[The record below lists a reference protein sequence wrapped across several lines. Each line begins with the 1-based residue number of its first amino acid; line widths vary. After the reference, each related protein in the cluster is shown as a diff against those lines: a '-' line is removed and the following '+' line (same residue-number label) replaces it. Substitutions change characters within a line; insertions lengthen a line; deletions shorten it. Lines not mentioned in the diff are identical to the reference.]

1 MPEARVCPIRVNTN
15 LLGLQLVDMPSK
27 IRQPEQSTSGGISGT
42 NHYWRLTMKFHRRA
56 IACALFASAALS
68 LAAPTA
74 MAQAV
79 KVGIVGPFSG
89 PFAHYGTLF
98 KAAAEGYVASQG
110 GKLAGKDIEFIYRDT
125 GGPNPAL
132 TKTLVQELIVKDK
145 VDYLGGFVFT
155 PNAMAVAPLI
165 QQSQTPTVIF
175 NAATSAITDKSEFFI
190 RTSYTL
196 WQVTVPVAQWAAK
209 NGMKKVVTAV
219 TDYGPG
225 IDAET
230 AFKSEFTKQG
240 GTVVESIRMPI
251 ATTDFGPFV
260 QRIKASGAQAVY
272 TFLPGGP
279 PNLGFVKAYNENG
292 LAKGGIQ
299 FLGSAETDEYDLQ
312 KFGDAALGL
321 TTAFH
326 YSGAHDSPANKK
338 FVAALKKQDPNAV
351 ANYASVG
358 AWDGMFVIHKMIEAT
373 SGKKDG
379 SAAIAAARALK
390 WESPRGPVN
399 IDPKTRHITQNVY
412 LRKVE
417 KVGDQLVN
425 KELQSFGPQTDYG
438 LDK

>member
-1 MPEARVCPIRVNTN
+1 
-15 LLGLQLVDMPSK
+15 
-27 IRQPEQSTSGGISGT
+27 
-42 NHYWRLTMKFHRRA
+42 MKLNRRA
-56 IACALFASAALS
+56 LVSTLIAAFGLPFASAQAL
-68 LAAPTA
+68 
-74 MAQAV
+74 AQPV
-79 KVGIVGPFSG
+79 KIGIIGPFSG

-98 KAAAEGYVASQG
+98 KAGVESYLATQG

-125 GGPNPAL
+125 GGPNPAQ

-145 VDYLGGFVFT
+145 IDYLGGFVFT

-175 NAATSAITDKSEFFI
+175 NAATSSITEKSEYFI

-196 WQVTVPVAQWAAK
+196 WQVTVPMAQWAAK
-209 NGMKKVVTAV
+209 QNMKKIVTAV

-230 AFKSEFTKQG
+230 AFKSEFAKQG

-292 LAKGGIQ
+292 LAKAGIE
-299 FLGSAETDEYDLQ
+299 FLGSAETDEFDLQ
-312 KFGDAALGL
+312 KFGDTALGL

-326 YSGAHDSPANKK
+326 YSGAHDSSENRR
-338 FVAALKKQDPNAV
+338 FVEALKKRDPNAV

-358 AWDGMFVIHKMIEAT
+358 AWDGMYVIQKMIEAT
-373 SGKKDG
+373 GGKRDG
-379 SAAIAAARALK
+379 AKALAAARMLK
-390 WESPRGPVN
+390 WESPRGPVQ
-399 IDPKTRHITQNVY
+399 IDSKTRHITQNVY

-417 KVGDQLVN
+417 KVGGILVN
-425 KELQSFGPQTDYG
+425 KEVQSFGPQTDFG
-438 LDK
+438 LEK

>member
-1 MPEARVCPIRVNTN
+1 MKLNRRVIV
-15 LLGLQLVDMPSK
+15 S
-27 IRQPEQSTSGGISGT
+27 
-42 NHYWRLTMKFHRRA
+42 
-56 IACALFASAALS
+56 AL
-68 LAAPTA
+68 LAASGLSIASTEA
-74 MAQAV
+74 LAQPV

-89 PFAHYGTLF
+89 PFAHYGSLF
-98 KAAAEGYVASQG
+98 KAAVEGYVATQG
-110 GKLAGKDIEFIYRDT
+110 GKLAGKEIEFIYRDT
-125 GGPNPAL
+125 GGPNPSQ

-175 NAATSAITDKSEFFI
+175 NAATSSITEKSEYFI

-196 WQVTVPVAQWAAK
+196 WQVTVPMAQWAAK
-209 NGMKKVVTAV
+209 QNMKKIVTAV

-230 AFKSEFTKQG
+230 AFKSEFAKQG

-292 LAKGGIQ
+292 LAKAGIE
-299 FLGSAETDEYDLQ
+299 FLGSAETDEFDLQ
-312 KFGDAALGL
+312 KFGDTALGL

-326 YSGAHDSPANKK
+326 YSGAHDSPENKK
-338 FVAALKKQDPNAV
+338 FVEALNKRDPNAV

-358 AWDGMFVIHKMIEAT
+358 AWDGMYVIQKMIEAT
-373 SGKKDG
+373 GGKKDG
-379 SAAIAAARALK
+379 AKALAAARTLK
-390 WESPRGPVN
+390 WESPRGPVQ
-399 IDPKTRHITQNVY
+399 IDSKTRHITQNVY

-417 KVGDQLVN
+417 KVGGVLVN
-425 KELQSFGPQTDYG
+425 KETQSFGPQTDYG
-438 LDK
+438 LEK

>member
-1 MPEARVCPIRVNTN
+1 MRPC
-15 LLGLQLVDMPSK
+15 
-27 IRQPEQSTSGGISGT
+27 
-42 NHYWRLTMKFHRRA
+42 HRRSA
-56 IACALFASAALS
+56 FALTAAFTVASFAALTPAG
-68 LAAPTA
+68 AA
-74 MAQAV
+74 AQTV

-98 KAAAEGYVASQG
+98 RNGAEAYIAAKG
-110 GKLAGKDIEFIYRDT
+110 GRLAGKDVELIYRDT
-125 GGPNPAL
+125 GGPNPGQ
-132 TKTLVQELIVKDK
+132 TKALVQELIVKDK

-155 PNAMAVAPLI
+155 PNAFAVAPLI

-175 NAATSAITDKSEFFI
+175 NAATSAITDKSEFFV

-196 WQVTVPVAQWAAK
+196 WQVTVPLAQWAAK
-209 NGMKKVVTAV
+209 NDIKKVTTAV

-230 AFKSEFTKQG
+230 AWKSEFTKQG

-251 ATTDFGPFV
+251 ATTDFAPFV

-292 LAKGGIQ
+292 LAKAGVQ
-299 FLGSAETDEYDLQ
+299 FFGTAEMDEFDLQ
-312 KFGDAALGL
+312 KFGDSALGL

-326 YSGAHDSPANKK
+326 YSAAHDSAANQA
-338 FVAALKKQDPNAV
+338 FVAALKKRDANAI

-358 AWDGMFVIHKMIEAT
+358 AWDGMHVIHKMIEAT
-373 SGKKDG
+373 GGKKDG
-379 SAAIAAARALK
+379 LKALAAARALQ
-390 WESPRGPVN
+390 WESPRGPVR
-399 IDPKTRHITQNVY
+399 IDPKTRHIVQNVY

-417 KVGDQLVN
+417 KAGGMLVN
-425 KELQSFGPQTDYG
+425 KEVQNFGPQLDHG
-438 LDK
+438 LDR

>member
-1 MPEARVCPIRVNTN
+1 MTP
-15 LLGLQLVDMPSK
+15 Q
-27 IRQPEQSTSGGISGT
+27 
-42 NHYWRLTMKFHRRA
+42 RRA
-56 IACALFASAALS
+56 LVGTLIAASGWAWAVT
-68 LAAPTA
+68 PA
-74 MAQAV
+74 MAQTV

-89 PFAHYGTLF
+89 PFAHYGALF
-98 KAAAEGYVASQG
+98 KAGAEAYVATQG

-125 GGPNPAL
+125 GGPNPGQ

-155 PNAMAVAPLI
+155 PNALAVAPLI

-175 NAATSAITDKSEFFI
+175 NAATSAITDKSEYFV

-196 WQVTVPVAQWAAK
+196 WQVTVPLAQWAAK
-209 NGMKKVVTAV
+209 QDMKKVVTAV

-292 LAKGGIQ
+292 LAKAGVQ
-299 FLGSAETDEYDLQ
+299 FLGTAETDEFDLQ

-326 YSGAHDSPANKK
+326 YAGAHDSPENKR
-338 FVAALKKQDPNAV
+338 FVDALKKRDPNAV

-358 AWDGMFVIHKMIEAT
+358 AWDGLYVIHKMIEAT
-373 SGKKDG
+373 GGKKDG
-379 SAAIAAARALK
+379 LKAIATARSLK
-390 WESPRGPVN
+390 WESPRGPVR
-399 IDPKTRHITQNVY
+399 IDSKTRHIVQNVY
-412 LRKVE
+412 LRKVD
-417 KVGDQLVN
+417 KGNGLLVN
-425 KELQSFGPQTDYG
+425 KEVQNFGPQIDHG

>member
-1 MPEARVCPIRVNTN
+1 
-15 LLGLQLVDMPSK
+15 
-27 IRQPEQSTSGGISGT
+27 
-42 NHYWRLTMKFHRRA
+42 MKFHRRA

-68 LAAPTA
+68 LASPQA

-79 KVGIVGPFSG
+79 KVGIIGPFSG
-89 PFAHYGTLF
+89 PFAHYGSLF

-110 GKLAGKDIEFIYRDT
+110 GKLAGQNVEFIYRDT

-132 TKTLVQELIVKDK
+132 TKTLVQELLVKDK

-165 QQSQTPTVIF
+165 QQSRTPTVIF
-175 NAATSAITDKSEFFI
+175 NAATSAITEKSEYFI

-196 WQVTVPVAQWAAK
+196 WQVTVPAAQWAARQ
-209 NGMKKVVTAV
+209 NMKKVVTAV

-292 LAKGGIQ
+292 LARAGVQ

-312 KFGDAALGL
+312 KLGDAALGL
-321 TTAFH
+321 TTVFH
-326 YSGAHDSPANKK
+326 YSGAHDSPENKK
-338 FVAALKKQDPNAV
+338 FVAALKKQDSSAV

-358 AWDGMFVIHKMIEAT
+358 AWDGMYVIQKMIEAT
-373 SGKKDG
+373 GGKKDG
-379 SAAIAAARALK
+379 AKALAAARSLT
-390 WESPRGPVN
+390 WESPRGRVS

-417 KVGDQLVN
+417 KTGDSLVN
-425 KELQSFGPQTDYG
+425 KELQSFGAQADFG
-438 LDK
+438 LEK

>member
-1 MPEARVCPIRVNTN
+1 MNPT
-15 LLGLQLVDMPSK
+15 
-27 IRQPEQSTSGGISGT
+27 
-42 NHYWRLTMKFHRRA
+42 RRN
-56 IACALFASAALS
+56 IAFA
-68 LAAPTA
+68 LAAATGLALASMPVQ
-74 MAQAV
+74 AQSNTV
-79 KVGIVGPFSG
+79 KVGVIGPFSG
-89 PFAHYGTLF
+89 PFAHYGALF
-98 KAAAEGYVASQG
+98 KAGAEAYVASQG

-125 GGPNPAL
+125 GGPNPGQ

-155 PNAMAVAPLI
+155 PNALAVAPLI

-175 NAATSAITDKSEFFI
+175 NAATSAITEKSEYFI

-196 WQVTVPVAQWAAK
+196 WQVTVPMAQWAAK
-209 NGMKKVVTAV
+209 EGMKKVVTAV

-230 AFKSEFTKQG
+230 AFKAEFAKQG

-292 LAKGGIQ
+292 LAKAGVQ
-299 FLGSAETDEYDLQ
+299 FLGTAETDEFDLQ

-321 TTAFH
+321 STAFH
-326 YSGAHDSPANKK
+326 YSGAHDSPENKK
-338 FVAALKKQDPNAV
+338 FVDALKKRDPVAV
-351 ANYASVG
+351 PNYASVG
-358 AWDGMFVIHKMIEAT
+358 AWDGMYVIHKMIEAT
-373 SGKKDG
+373 GGKKDG
-379 SAAIAAARALK
+379 SKALATARTLQ
-390 WESPRGPVN
+390 WESPRGPVR

-412 LRKVE
+412 LRKVDR
-417 KVGDQLVN
+417 VGGQLVN
-425 KELQSFGPQTDYG
+425 KELQSFGPQGDHG
-438 LDK
+438 LEK

>member
-1 MPEARVCPIRVNTN
+1 MTLIRPR
-15 LLGLQLVDMPSK
+15 LGVAMATATL
-27 IRQPEQSTSGGISGT
+27 
-42 NHYWRLTMKFHRRA
+42 A
-56 IACALFASAALS
+56 FASFGAA
-68 LAAPTA
+68 
-74 MAQAV
+74 AQTV

-98 KAAAEGYVASQG
+98 KNGAEAYIASQG
-110 GKLAGKDIEFIYRDT
+110 GKLAGKGVELIYRDT
-125 GGPNPAL
+125 GGPNPGG
-132 TKTLVQELIVKDK
+132 TKNLVQELIVKDK

-155 PNAMAVAPLI
+155 PNAFAVAPLI

-196 WQVTVPVAQWAAK
+196 WQVTVPLAQWAAK
-209 NGMKKVVTAV
+209 QGTKKVVTAV

-225 IDAET
+225 IDAEA
-230 AFKSEFTKQG
+230 AFKSEFGKQG
-240 GTVVESIRMPI
+240 GSVVESIRMPI
-251 ATTDFGPFV
+251 ATTDFAPFV

-292 LAKGGIQ
+292 LAKAGIE
-299 FLGSAETDEYDLQ
+299 FLGTAEMDEYDLP

-326 YSGAHDSPANKK
+326 YSGAHESAANKK
-338 FVAALKKQDPNAV
+338 FIEALKKRDPNAV
-351 ANYASVG
+351 ANYAAVG
-358 AWDGMFVIHKMIEAT
+358 AWDGMYVIHKMIEAT
-373 SGKKDG
+373 GGQKDG
-379 SAAIAAARALK
+379 LKAIAAARTLQ
-390 WESPRGPVN
+390 WESPRGPVR
-399 IDPKTRHITQNVY
+399 IDPKTRHIVQNVY

-417 KVGDQLVN
+417 KVGGVLVN
-425 KELQSFGPQTDYG
+425 KELHNFGPHIDYG

>member
-1 MPEARVCPIRVNTN
+1 MNRISLGSTA
-15 LLGLQLVDMPSK
+15 LLAAGLAL
-27 IRQPEQSTSGGISGT
+27 TSLG
-42 NHYWRLTMKFHRRA
+42 
-56 IACALFASAALS
+56 ASAQ
-68 LAAPTA
+68 PI
-74 MAQAV
+74 

-98 KAAAEGYVASQG
+98 KTGAEAYVASQG
-110 GKLAGKDIEFIYRDT
+110 GKLGGKEIEFIYRDT
-125 GGPNPAL
+125 GGPNPGQ

-155 PNAMAVAPLI
+155 PNAFAVAPLI

-196 WQVTVPVAQWAAK
+196 WQVTVPMAQWAAK
-209 NGMKKVVTAV
+209 QNIKKVVTAV

-230 AFKSEFTKQG
+230 AFKSEFGKQG

-251 ATTDFGPFV
+251 STTDFAPFV

-292 LAKGGIQ
+292 LAKAGVQ
-299 FLGSAETDEYDLQ
+299 FLGTAETDEFDLQ
-312 KFGDAALGL
+312 KFGDAAIGL
-321 TTAFH
+321 TTSFH
-326 YSGAHDSPANKK
+326 YSAAHDSPANKK
-338 FVAALKKQDPNAV
+338 FVEALKKRDPNAI

-358 AWDGMFVIHKMIEAT
+358 AWDGMYVIQKMIEAT
-373 SGKKDG
+373 GGQRDG
-379 SAAIAAARALK
+379 LKALVTARALQ
-390 WESPRGPVN
+390 WESPRGPVR
-399 IDPKTRHITQNVY
+399 IDPKTRHIVQNVY

-417 KVGDQLVN
+417 KVGGVLVN
-425 KELQSFGPQTDYG
+425 REVQNFGPQIDYG

>member
-1 MPEARVCPIRVNTN
+1 
-15 LLGLQLVDMPSK
+15 
-27 IRQPEQSTSGGISGT
+27 
-42 NHYWRLTMKFHRRA
+42 MKLNRRA
-56 IACALFASAALS
+56 IACALFASAGLS
-68 LAAPTA
+68 LASPQA

-79 KVGIVGPFSG
+79 KVGIIGPFSG
-89 PFAHYGTLF
+89 PFAHYGSLF
-98 KAAAEGYVASQG
+98 KAATESYVASQG

-132 TKTLVQELIVKDK
+132 TKTLVQELLVKDK

-175 NAATSAITDKSEFFI
+175 NAATSAITEKSDYFI

-196 WQVTVPVAQWAAK
+196 WQVTVPAAQWAAK
-209 NGMKKVVTAV
+209 QNMKKVVTAV

-230 AFKSEFTKQG
+230 AFKSEFAKQG

-292 LAKGGIQ
+292 LAKAGVQ
-299 FLGSAETDEYDLQ
+299 FLGSAETDEFDLQ

-326 YSGAHDSPANKK
+326 YSGAHDSPENKK

-358 AWDGMFVIHKMIEAT
+358 AWDGMVVIHKMIEAT
-373 SGKKDG
+373 GGKKDG
-379 SAAIAAARALK
+379 PKALAAARSLK
-390 WESPRGPVN
+390 WESPRGPVS

-417 KVGDQLVN
+417 KVDGQLVN
-425 KELQSFGPQTDYG
+425 KELQSFGPQADFG
-438 LDK
+438 LEK

>member
-1 MPEARVCPIRVNTN
+1 M
-15 LLGLQLVDMPSK
+15 
-27 IRQPEQSTSGGISGT
+27 QPVRRT
-42 NHYWRLTMKFHRRA
+42 LTV
-56 IACALFASAALS
+56 ALFASASAFAATPAL
-68 LAAPTA
+68 
-74 MAQAV
+74 AQAI

-98 KAAAEGYVASQG
+98 KAGAEAYVAAEG
-110 GKLAGKDIEFIYRDT
+110 GKLAGKTVEFIYRDT
-125 GGPNPAL
+125 GGPNPAQ
-132 TKTLVQELIVKDK
+132 TKSLVQELIVKDK

-175 NAATSAITDKSEFFI
+175 NAATSSITEKSDYFI

-196 WQVTVPVAQWAAK
+196 WQVTVPIAQWAAQQ
-209 NGMKKVVTAV
+209 NLKKVVTAV

-225 IDAET
+225 LDAEN
-230 AFKSEFTKQG
+230 AFKTEFARQG

-292 LAKGGIQ
+292 LAKAGIQ
-299 FLGSAETDEYDLQ
+299 FLGTAETDEFDLQ
-312 KFGDAALGL
+312 KFGDAAIGL

-326 YSGAHDSPANKK
+326 YSGAHDSAANRK
-338 FVAALKKQDPNAV
+338 FVDALKKRDPAAV

-358 AWDGMFVIHKMIEAT
+358 AWDGMVVIHKMIEAT
-373 SGKKDG
+373 GGQKDG
-379 SAAIAAARALK
+379 AKALAAARTLQ
-390 WESPRGPVN
+390 WESPRGAVR
-399 IDPKTRHITQNVY
+399 IDPKTRHIVQNVY

-417 KVGDQLVN
+417 RMGGQLVN
-425 KELQSFGPQTDYG
+425 KEVQSFGPQVDHG
-438 LDK
+438 LDVK

>member
-1 MPEARVCPIRVNTN
+1 M
-15 LLGLQLVDMPSK
+15 
-27 IRQPEQSTSGGISGT
+27 QPVRRT
-42 NHYWRLTMKFHRRA
+42 LTV
-56 IACALFASAALS
+56 ALFASASAFAATPAL
-68 LAAPTA
+68 
-74 MAQAV
+74 AQAI

-98 KAAAEGYVASQG
+98 KAGAEAYVAAEG
-110 GKLAGKDIEFIYRDT
+110 GKLAGKTVEFIYRDT
-125 GGPNPAL
+125 GGPNPAQ
-132 TKTLVQELIVKDK
+132 TKSLVQELIVKDK

-175 NAATSAITDKSEFFI
+175 NAATSSITEKSDYFI

-196 WQVTVPVAQWAAK
+196 WQVTVPIAQWAAQQ
-209 NGMKKVVTAV
+209 NLKKVVTAV

-225 IDAET
+225 LDAEN
-230 AFKSEFTKQG
+230 AFKTEFARQG

-292 LAKGGIQ
+292 LAKAGIQ
-299 FLGSAETDEYDLQ
+299 FLGTAETDEFDLQ
-312 KFGDAALGL
+312 KFGDAAIGL

-326 YSGAHDSPANKK
+326 YSGAHDSAANRK
-338 FVAALKKQDPNAV
+338 FVDALKKRDPAAV

-358 AWDGMFVIHKMIEAT
+358 AWDGMVVIHKMIEAT
-373 SGKKDG
+373 GGQKDG
-379 SAAIAAARALK
+379 AKALAAARTLQ
-390 WESPRGPVN
+390 WESPRGAVR
-399 IDPKTRHITQNVY
+399 IDPKTRHIVQNVY

-417 KVGDQLVN
+417 RVGGQLVN
-425 KELQSFGPQTDYG
+425 KEVQSFGPQGDHG
-438 LDK
+438 LDVK